1 MSFQALRIRKWYRL
15 FRMHVL
21 WAIKLSETRGTEGH
35 MRATRTA
42 CMCYFIFSRRN
53 YEVIRYSDIRRGE
66 RGAWNGY
73 TGCSPKQR
81 DILVY
86 QSLYNATYG
95 VNALSIRHKY
105 TSIQRTIQRTGSCEI
120 SLTFWTESYFYKK
133 IYYTATLN
141 QLKYLANI

>member
-1 MSFQALRIRKWYRL
+1 MLPSVANLIVVEIIHMHMS
-15 FRMHVL
+15 

-42 CMCYFIFSRRN
+42 CIRYFIFSRRN
-53 YEVIRYSDIRRGE
+53 YEVIRYSNIRRGE

-73 TGCSPKQR
+73 TSCSPKQR

-95 VNALSIRHKY
+95 VNALTSIRLY
-105 TSIQRTIQRTGSCEI
+105 RELTSVRFPRHFRQKATSVKRYITRLNTAVGHIQSI
-120 SLTFWTESYFYKK
+120 
-133 IYYTATLN
+133 
-141 QLKYLANI
+141 